1 MILHLRRLGASGGFA
16 EAAGRRPQAAQALE
30 MGTVS

>member
-16 EAAGRRPQAAQALE
+16 EAAGRRPAQVLE
-30 MGTVS
+30 MGTGC